1 MSESTFTAINEDSSH
16 LLELPPGNPPSESEG
31 DLCNCRGEV
40 LMKANSLTN

>member
-1 MSESTFTAINEDSSH
+1 MSTAINEDSFH
-16 LLELPPGNPPSESEG
+16 LLELPPETPVSEG